1 MLLPVPYSR
10 TKSKQKSVELTLIKG
25 FNWLLQLIS
34 ISVDFEIM
42 PRKQIKTYLKIL
54 NWLYITDRTDFFV
67 LFFQRK
73 RMSHLINFLN
83 ENFTV

>member
-10 TKSKQKSVELTLIKG
+10 TKSKQKSIELTLIKG

-34 ISVDFEIM
+34 ISVDFEIL

-73 RMSHLINFLN
+73 RMSHLIIFLN
-83 ENFTV
+83 ETFAV

>member
-42 PRKQIKTYLKIL
+42 PRKQIKTYLKTL